1 MKTSLRI
8 DFVSDVSCPWC
19 VIGLRGLEQALDSC
33 AEDITAEIHMQPFEL
48 NPGMAPE
55 GQNLDEHLLQKY
67 GATPDQFA
75 ATREAIRAR
84 GEELGFIFRMDRRN
98 RIYNTFDAHRL
109 LHWAG
114 IEGRQTALKHA
125 LFKIYFTE
133 GKAPSEHAV
142 LIEAAREA
150 GLDPDAAAEVLTQ
163 GLYADEV
170 RELEQ
175 RYTAAGIHA
184 VPAVVVNG
192 RYLIQG
198 GQPVEVYAETLR
210 NIARKESAA
219 A

>member
-84 GEELGFIFRMDRRN
+84 GEELGFTFRMDRRN

-150 GLDPDAAAEVLTQ
+150 GLDPDAAAEVLTE

-175 RYTAAGIHA
+175 RYTGAGIHA